1 MNWDPVEI
9 KQGKKDRAKTELKSA
24 IKSAMESGLLYEDLI
39 PSHKSFGLS
48 LQDLYQRYKVGE
60 SVMYFSLGDLTK
72 TDFEA
77 RMIAMLGDYISPK
90 YEPFAYKYGLG
101 KGIIGNFA
109 THYVVGDIHI
119 NNFKK
124 AFPENRRI
132 YSFALGRYI

>member
-1 MNWDPVEI
+1 MRETVFKFPIKDIVASSMNWDGP
-9 KQGKKDRAKTELKSA
+9 GSRCYT
-24 IKSAMESGLLYEDLI
+24 GLL

-77 RMIAMLGDYISPK
+77 RMIAMLGDYISPN

-109 THYVVGDIHI
+109 AHYVVGDIHI

-124 AFPENRRI
+124 AFPENRKI

>member
-1 MNWDPVEI
+1 MNKTTFKFPINDIITDNMNWDGP
-9 KQGKKDRAKTELKSA
+9 GSRCYTRWL
-24 IKSAMESGLLYEDLI
+24 
-39 PSHKSFGLS
+39 PRSHKSFGLS
-48 LQDLYQRYKVGE
+48 LQDLYQRYKAGE
-60 SVMYFSLGDLTK
+60 GVMYFSLGDLTK

-77 RMIAMLGDYISPK
+77 RMIAMLGDYISPR

>member
-1 MNWDPVEI
+1 MSEVVFKFPIKDIVASSMNWDGP
-9 KQGKKDRAKTELKSA
+9 GSRCYTR
-24 IKSAMESGLLYEDLI
+24 LL

-48 LQDLYQRYKVGE
+48 LQDLYQRYKAGE
-60 SVMYFSLGDLTK
+60 SIMYFSLGDLTK

-77 RMIAMLGDYISPK
+77 RMVAMLGDYISPK
-90 YEPFAYKYGLG
+90 YELFAYKYGLG

-124 AFPENRRI
+124 AFPENRKI
-132 YSFALGRYI
+132 YSFALGKYI

>member
-1 MNWDPVEI
+1 MSEVVFKFPIKDIVANKMNWDGP
-9 KQGKKDRAKTELKSA
+9 GSRCYTR
-24 IKSAMESGLLYEDLI
+24 LL

-77 RMIAMLGDYISPK
+77 RMMAMLGDYISPK

-101 KGIIGNFA
+101 KGIIGSFA

-124 AFPENRRI
+124 AFPENRKI
-132 YSFALGRYI
+132 YSFALRKYI

>member
-1 MNWDPVEI
+1 MNETTFKFPIDDFPTSNMNWDGP
-9 KQGKKDRAKTELKSA
+9 GSRCYTR
-24 IKSAMESGLLYEDLI
+24 LL

-60 SVMYFSLGDLTK
+60 GVMYFSLGDLTK

-90 YEPFAYKYGLG
+90 YELFAYKYGLG